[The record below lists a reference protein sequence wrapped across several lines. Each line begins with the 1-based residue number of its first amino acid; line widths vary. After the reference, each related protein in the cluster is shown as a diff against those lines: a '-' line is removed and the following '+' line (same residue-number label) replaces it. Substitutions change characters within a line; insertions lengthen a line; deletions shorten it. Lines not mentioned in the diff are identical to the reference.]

1 MAKSKLITTQ
11 GLSLQSETP
20 IIGQKQTSKPVP
32 KISQVKPC
40 GATVLVEVLTE
51 QEMLNTSLTLS
62 STTKIQAPLQGYIR
76 AVGPAFKASD
86 YGFDIGDRV
95 LISGAGVM
103 SPNYDNSHR
112 DRYFME
118 PYAIKSI
125 LVES

>member
-20 IIGQKQTSKPVP
+20 IIGQKPTSRPVP
-32 KISQVKPC
+32 KISHVKPC
-40 GATVLVEVLTE
+40 GATVLVEILTE

-103 SPNYDNSHR
+103 APNYDSCHR